1 MKLITW
7 IVALCNK
14 NWQKKFDAMVTRVE
28 TEEDPV
34 VEEEDITDI
43 LDSQPTHLSRKFRAR
58 AKRKHFNSKEGR

>member
-7 IVALCNK
+7 VIALCNR
-14 NWQKKFDAMVTRVE
+14 NWQKKLDAIVAQVE
-28 TEEDPV
+28 SEEKPV
-34 VEEEDITDI
+34 VEEDITDI